1 MRILDPTVEEARDQ
15 RTGTQ
20 IVVAATIVAFL
31 IVFVAIVVAL
41 GAITTARAADMP
53 VRKAPV
59 YAAPVATPS
68 WQGFYVSIDGGWNLG
83 KFSPVFGT
91 RDIEATAINLDDNSA
106 FVGGSMRYL
115 FQTGSFVIGPELGL
129 QWWGFKSQAE
139 LVPAGEGTAAVLL
152 QSKIDWLAYAGAR
165 AGLTPFQ
172 GTLIYLSGGVA
183 WAHQKGETINLA
195 KLDAISAQ
203 SLTGWYIG
211 AGLEFRITDNVTFG
225 GEYRHLNFGDVQPI
239 VAVGVPTDKLTID
252 QALARLSFKLN

>member
-20 IVVAATIVAFL
+20 IIVAAAIVAFL
-31 IVFVAIVVAL
+31 TVLTMIVVAL
-41 GAITTARAADMP
+41 SSGTNARAADM
-53 VRKAPV
+53 VVKAP
-59 YAAPVATPS
+59 ARPAPVAAQG

-83 KFSPVFGT
+83 KFSPIFGT
-91 RDIEATAINLDDNSA
+91 GDDATAVNLDDNSA

-115 FQTGSFVIGPELGL
+115 FQAGSFVLGPELGI

-139 LVPAGEGTAAVLL
+139 LVPGAEASPSF

-183 WAHQKGETINLA
+183 WAHHKGEAINLA
-195 KLDAISAQ
+195 SIGLVSTQ
-203 SLTGWYIG
+203 SLTGWYVG
-211 AGLEFRITDNVTFG
+211 AGLEFKITDNVTLG

-239 VAVGVPTDKLTID
+239 VAIGVPTDKLTID